1 MFTRKGYKSGMTPG
15 PVFNR
20 RTLLR
25 TTVIGGLAV
34 GLPIGAATPAAAGPA
49 LLRPDRPVL
58 THGVQSGDVL
68 ERSGLV
74 WARADRPSRLLVEVS
89 TRPDLRNACRIAGP
103 VLTAGTDYTGKV
115 RVRGDRGRTVY
126 YRVTVEDLDG
136 RSASEPVTGSF
147 RVRPARGEGVRF
159 VWSGDIAGQGWGINP
174 DDGGMRIFA
183 AMQERDPDF
192 FLCSGDTVYADGPLR
207 ETVTL
212 ADGRI
217 WRNVVTPEKSKVAE
231 TLTEFRGQYAY
242 NLLDEHLRG
251 FAAAVPQVNQW
262 DDHEVTNNWYPGEVL
277 TDDRYTERRVD
288 VLAARALQAFHEWVP
303 LDPRRAVDGRI
314 YRRLP
319 YGPHVEVFVIDMRSY
334 RDANSANTAPFER
347 ILGERQ
353 ARWLVHALAT
363 SRATWKV
370 VASDLP
376 IGLLV
381 PDGTAWEA
389 VANGVDG
396 PPSGREA
403 EIAWVLHSLHR
414 RRVRNVV
421 WLTADVHY
429 TAAHRYSPAGAGF
442 TEFGEFWEFV
452 SGPLHAGGF
461 GPNRLDATF
470 GPVVEFV
477 SAPPAPNT
485 PPLDGFQHFGEVEVA
500 PGGATMRVSLRD
512 RAGAQLWSTTLEA
525 AR

>member
-1 MFTRKGYKSGMTPG
+1 MTHG

-20 RTLLR
+20 RVLLR
-25 TTVIGGLAV
+25 TTMIGGLAV
-34 GLPIGAATPAAAGPA
+34 GLPIGVATSAAAGPV
-49 LLRPDRPVL
+49 LLRADRPVL

-68 ERSGLV
+68 GRSGLV

-89 TRPDLRNACRIAGP
+89 ARPDLKDADRIAGP
-103 VLTAGTDYTGKV
+103 VLTADTDYTGRV
-115 RVRGDRGRTVY
+115 RVRGDGRTVY
-126 YRVTVEDLDG
+126 YRVRAEDLDR

-147 RVRPARGEGVRF
+147 RVRPARDEGVRF
-159 VWSGDIAGQGWGINP
+159 VWSGDIAGQGWGISP
-174 DDGGMRIFA
+174 DDGGMKIFA
-183 AMQERDPDF
+183 AMRERDPDF
-192 FLCSGDTVYADGPLR
+192 FICNGDTVYADGPLR

-212 ADGRI
+212 ADGRV

-231 TLTEFRGQYAY
+231 TLAEFRGQYAY
-242 NLLDEHLRG
+242 NLLDEHLRA
-251 FAAAVPQVNQW
+251 FAAAVPQINQW

-277 TDDRYTERRVD
+277 TDERYTERRVD
-288 VLAARALQAFHEWVP
+288 VLAARAFQAFHEWVP
-303 LDPRRAVDGRI
+303 LDRRRAVDGRI
-314 YRRLP
+314 YRQLP
-319 YGPHVEVFVIDMRSY
+319 YGPQVEVFVIDMRSY
-334 RDANSANTAPFER
+334 RDANSANTAPSER
-347 ILGERQ
+347 ILGEWQ
-353 ARWLVHALAT
+353 ARWLVHALTT
-363 SRATWKV
+363 SRATWKII
-370 VASDLP
+370 ASDMP

-403 EIAWVLHSLHR
+403 EIAWVLRSLQKR
-414 RRVRNVV
+414 KVRNVV

-442 TEFGEFWEFV
+442 SEFDEFWEFV

-477 SAPPAPNT
+477 KAPPAPNT

-512 RAGAQLWSTTLEA
+512 RVGAELWSTTLEA
-525 AR
+525 VR

>member
-1 MFTRKGYKSGMTPG
+1 MTQG
-15 PVFNR
+15 PVLSR
-20 RTLLR
+20 RQLLR
-25 TTVIGGLAV
+25 TTVIGGLVA
-34 GLPIGAATPAAAGPA
+34 GLPIGATTSAAAGPA
-49 LLRPDRPVL
+49 LLRTDRPVL

-74 WARADRPSRLLVEVS
+74 WARADRPSRLLVKVS
-89 TRPDLRNACRIAGP
+89 TRPDLKDARRIAGP
-103 VLTAGTDYTGKV
+103 VLTAGTDYTGKA
-115 RVRGDRGRTVY
+115 RVRCDRGRTVY
-126 YRVTVEDLDG
+126 YRVTLENLDR
-136 RSASEPVTGSF
+136 RSASEPVIGSF
-147 RVRPARGEGVRF
+147 RVPPARGDGVRF
-159 VWSGDIAGQGWGINP
+159 IWSGDIAGQGWGINP
-174 DDGGMRIFA
+174 DVGGMRIFA
-183 AMQERDPDF
+183 AMRERDPDF
-192 FLCSGDTVYADGPLR
+192 FICSGDTVYADGPLR

-231 TLTEFRGQYAY
+231 TLAEFRGQYAY
-242 NLLDEHLRG
+242 NLLDEHLRA

-288 VLAARALQAFHEWVP
+288 VLAARAFQAFHEWVP
-303 LDPRRAVDGRI
+303 LDPRRAVERRI

-334 RDANSANTAPFER
+334 RDANSANTAPHER

-363 SRATWKV
+363 SRATWKI
-370 VASDLP
+370 VASGMP

-389 VANGVDG
+389 VANGTDG

-403 EIAWVLHSLHR
+403 EIAWVLRSLHR
-414 RRVRNVV
+414 RSVRNVV

-442 TEFGEFWEFV
+442 TEFDEFWEFV

-461 GPNRLDATF
+461 GPNQLDATF

-477 SAPPAPNT
+477 LAPPAPNT

-512 RAGAQLWSTTLEA
+512 RAGAQLWSTTLEVV
-525 AR
+525 R